1 MSISD
6 SHSHAHNTPPC
17 HGLGREEHGESLQ
30 SGAGTCHRANGIE
43 VMDWSVLPDAAVI
56 IPASSR
62 RGLSRASQCCKILQ
76 RIPIALVYDQAASKS
91 GLTLPVHLS
100 LSLVKSASPFAN
112 LSSPFLFLLPV
123 FSLRG
128 PQMIP
133 RNLFLCAPFFFF
145 QKVHQVFV
153 IRATSLRNIQLR
165 RFITQASCLCS
176 DHFDWFTLNSW
187 FQSAFQM
194 CLRRKAKL
202 MLMGSCCGTAV
213 DQRRFGY

>member
-62 RGLSRASQCCKILQ
+62 RGLSRASQRCKILQ
-76 RIPIALVYDQAASKS
+76 RIPIALVYDQAASES

-128 PQMIP
+128 PQMTP

-145 QKVHQVFV
+145 KKFIRFLSLGRHRSETSSCAASSRRHLVFAV
-153 IRATSLRNIQLR
+153 ITSIDL
-165 RFITQASCLCS
+165 
-176 DHFDWFTLNSW
+176 H
-187 FQSAFQM
+187 
-194 CLRRKAKL
+194 
-202 MLMGSCCGTAV
+202 
-213 DQRRFGY
+213 